1 LGIGLTFGINS
12 FKTNIINFF
21 IMNEQLKIPRKEARP
36 KLLGFK
42 ASTNEVKRLKSFC
55 RQQQINQSEFFRFAI
70 RQIIQN
76 F

>member
-1 LGIGLTFGINS
+1 MKDLF
-12 FKTNIINFF
+12 
-21 IMNEQLKIPRKEARP
+21 EIPRKEARP

-42 ASTNEVKRLKSFC
+42 ASKNEVKKLKSFC
-55 RQQQINQSEFFRFAI
+55 KQQQISQSDLFRFAI

>member
-1 LGIGLTFGINS
+1 
-12 FKTNIINFF
+12 
-21 IMNEQLKIPRKEARP
+21 MNDLLKIPRKETRT

-42 ASTNEVKRLKSFC
+42 ASENEVKKLKSFC
-55 RQQQINQSEFFRFAI
+55 KQQKINQSDLFRFAI

>member
-1 LGIGLTFGINS
+1 
-12 FKTNIINFF
+12 
-21 IMNEQLKIPRKEARP
+21 MNDLLNIPRKEARP

-42 ASTNEVKRLKSFC
+42 ASANEVKKLKSFC
-55 RQQQINQSEFFRFAI
+55 KQQQINQSDLFRFAI

>member
-1 LGIGLTFGINS
+1 
-12 FKTNIINFF
+12 
-21 IMNEQLKIPRKEARP
+21 MNDSLKIPRKEARP

-42 ASTNEVKRLKSFC
+42 ASPNEVKRLKSFC
-55 RQQQINQSEFFRFAI
+55 HKEQISQSELFRFAI

>member
-1 LGIGLTFGINS
+1 
-12 FKTNIINFF
+12 
-21 IMNEQLKIPRKEARP
+21 MNEQLKIPRKEARP

>member
-1 LGIGLTFGINS
+1 
-12 FKTNIINFF
+12 
-21 IMNEQLKIPRKEARP
+21 MNDLLKIPRKEARP

-42 ASTNEVKRLKSFC
+42 ASANEVKKLKSFC
-55 RQQQINQSEFFRFAI
+55 KQQQINQSDLFRFAI